1 MRYAIL
7 LAALALP
14 ALAADRSLLVD
25 AEQALAQGRT
35 DQARKL
41 IDNYVSTAPDDP
53 RGPFLR
59 AIIEEETDGRAS
71 ALADYDK
78 AIALDAAFA
87 PAYQRRGIAHFML
100 AHVRESI
107 ADFDK
112 YLDLRPDQ
120 RPYHWQ
126 RGIALYY
133 ARRYEDAAKQFELHK
148 TVNPDDVEN
157 AAWHFLCVAR
167 WKGVDAARA
176 GLIPVTGDERVP
188 MAQVQQMFAGKATPE
203 GVLAAAKAAAGAVA
217 ESGRVDPVL
226 IAQQN
231 RQLFY
236 AHLYIGLYEEALNHP
251 DQDREHLTL
260 AAEKYAVPDYMHGVA
275 RVHLALLNRDG
286 QSPKP

>member
-1 MRYAIL
+1 MRYVIL

-14 ALAADRSLLVD
+14 ALAADRSLLFD

-41 IDNYVSTAPDDP
+41 IDNYISTSPDDP
-53 RGPFLR
+53 RGHYLR
-59 AIIEEETDGRAS
+59 AIIKEESDDRPA
-71 ALADYDK
+71 AIADYDK
-78 AIALDAAFA
+78 AIALDPNFA
-87 PAYQRRGIAHFML
+87 QAYQRRGVAHFML
-100 AHVRESI
+100 GRVKESV

-112 YLDLRPDQ
+112 FLDLRPDE
-120 RPYHWQ
+120 RPQHWQ

-176 GLIPVTGDERVP
+176 NLIPVTGDARVP
-188 MAQVQQMFAGKATPE
+188 MAQVQQMFAGQATPE
-203 GVLAAAKAAAGAVA
+203 DVLAAADAGPGAVGA
-217 ESGRVDPVL
+217 SGRVDPIVV
-226 IAQQN
+226 ARKN

-236 AHLYIGLYEEALNHP
+236 AHLYIALYEEALDHP
-251 DQDREHLTL
+251 DKVKEHLTL
-260 AAEKYAVPDYMHGVA
+260 AVDKYPVPDYMHGVA
-275 RVHLALLNRDG
+275 KVHLQMLNA
-286 QSPKP
+286 K